1 MTEEK
6 PLEKH
11 TVKELKEMARAIEGI
26 HGVSAMK
33 KEELIDAIK
42 AAKGV
47 PLKTVRKKS
56 VANIIDVKKKIK
68 LLKQEV
74 ADIREKG
81 DKIVARKIRK
91 KIGKLKKRTRKMA
104 GQLS

>member
-6 PLEKH
+6 PLEKQ
-11 TVKELKEMARAIEGI
+11 TVKELREMARDIEGI

-33 KEELIDAIK
+33 KDELIDAIK
-42 AAKGV
+42 TAKGI
-47 PLKTVRKKS
+47 PLKTVRKES
-56 VANIIDVKKKIK
+56 VANITDVKKQIK
-68 LLKQEV
+68 LLKQEI

-81 DKIVARKIRK
+81 DKIAARQIRK
-91 KIGKLKKRTRKMA
+91 KIGKLKKRTKKMA

>member
-6 PLEKH
+6 LLEKH
-11 TVKELKEMARAIEGI
+11 TVKELKEVARVIEGI

-33 KEELIDAIK
+33 KDELIDAIQT
-42 AAKGV
+42 AKDS
-47 PLKTVRKKS
+47 PLKTVRKES
-56 VANIIDVKKKIK
+56 VANMIDVKKNIR
-68 LLKQEV
+68 LLKQEM

-81 DKIVARKIRK
+81 DKIVARQIRK

-104 GQLS
+104 GQIS